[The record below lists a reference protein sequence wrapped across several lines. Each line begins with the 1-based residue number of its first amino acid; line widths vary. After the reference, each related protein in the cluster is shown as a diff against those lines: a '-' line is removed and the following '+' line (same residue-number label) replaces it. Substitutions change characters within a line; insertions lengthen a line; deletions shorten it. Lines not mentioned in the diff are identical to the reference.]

1 MSTFDAKSLRDKDDN
16 DVNFT
21 PTHYFDGGTKKN
33 IAEEIGKKQDTLTG
47 GSGIKIDANNMISAS
62 VGRLHPIGRVNDS
75 TMGETSPYGDWVV
88 DLESPNANAP
98 GGYDRLTVDAATSI
112 LDADET
118 FLLLPDDQSTE
129 YFYLQFITRDS
140 SDKVASL
147 YFTRN
152 FVGGTPKTVALSKLN
167 AYQGYIVFDERFV
180 QSQTGYMAEFTLAE
194 ESKVQPKFETVEGSV
209 SSSTNKL
216 TLNSDHEGK
225 IVVASDEVK
234 RIGPNNADIKHVVI
248 QWTAGNNAVLDKI
261 YLPSSWKYDS
271 SIAWDNIGQ
280 IHLTAG
286 NTVQVEVINNC
297 CTIREFS

>member
-21 PTHYFDGGTKKN
+21 PTHYFDGNTKKS
-33 IAEEIGKKQDTLTG
+33 IAEEIGKKQDILTA

-62 VGRLHPIGRVNDS
+62 VGRLHPIGRVGDS
-75 TMGETSPYGDWVV
+75 TIGETSPYGSWVV
-88 DLESPNANAP
+88 DLEKPNPNAP

-112 LDADET
+112 LDAAET

-152 FVGGTPKTVALSKLN
+152 FVGYSPKRVAASSLF
-167 AYQGYIVFDERFV
+167 AYQGYIVFNQFDPY
-180 QSQTGYMAEFTLAE
+180 QTGYMAEYTLAE
-194 ESKVQPKFETVEGSV
+194 ASKVQTKFETVEGYV